1 MTDLAPLWEPIE
13 IGGVTVPNRILVSAH
28 QTHFTMEAQDLIGER
43 YIAYMEARA
52 CGGAGLLVTEAGA
65 VHPTASRAGLFNAF
79 RPEAVPGM
87 TRLGDVVHTHGAK
100 LFAQLSHM
108 GNQDPGT
115 SQLDQWH
122 PVIAPTAL
130 PSTVYGQVAKEMD
143 AGDIESV
150 VAGYG
155 QTAAN
160 AQEAGLDGVEISA
173 GHGYLMCQFL
183 SPLTN
188 HRTDHYGG
196 STENRCRFAIEAAAE
211 IRRRTGP
218 DFPLGIRLS
227 FDEYLGEA
235 GISGEMS
242 EEIVSRLDA
251 TGDFDFFSITAGNY
265 HTSREWVP
273 SMSGGRDGHLA
284 PDAARA
290 RAAIQG
296 RVPVMVAS
304 AIRTVERAAEI
315 VANGQADM
323 VAMTRAHIADPEVV
337 NKAREGRAAEIRRC
351 VGANQGCLRRLF
363 EHEMITCTVNPLA
376 GRERTLGAAAV
387 AAKPRRVLVVGGG
400 PAGMKLAET
409 AAESGH
415 SVTLLERGE
424 RLGGQLLLAGELPNR
439 HNWLEMTADLAGSL
453 ERLGVDVRLG
463 KEASAATVAE
473 IGADDVFV
481 ATGAGFDRS
490 GYSIST
496 PHRDGIPGAAG
507 EQVLDPAAAIEHPES
522 CGERV
527 VIVDD
532 NGDHLP
538 LGLALLLAEAGRSVE
553 VVSSRL
559 FAGSR
564 LIVTG
569 DLPWLY
575 PQMKEA
581 GVRVAS
587 QEIADWIE
595 PGSVAVSSIWGGGER
610 IIPADTVVLSMM
622 RRSEDTL
629 VRELAAEGVQ
639 ATPIGDCVAP
649 REVDD
654 ATYEGLAHGRLI
666 GSGQPLR

>member
-1 MTDLAPLWEPIE
+1 MTDLAPLWEAVE

-28 QTHFTMEAQDLIGER
+28 QTHFTMEEGDLIGDR
-43 YIAYMEARA
+43 YIAYMEERAR
-52 CGGAGLLVTEAGA
+52 GGAGLLVVEAGA
-65 VHPTASRAGLFNAF
+65 VHPTASREGLLNAF
-79 RPEAVPGM
+79 LPEAVPGM
-87 TRLGDVVHTHGAK
+87 KRLGDAVHARGAK
-100 LFAQLSHM
+100 IFAQLSHM

-115 SQLDQWH
+115 SQLDRWH
-122 PVIAPTAL
+122 PVIAPSAL
-130 PSTVYGQVAKEMD
+130 PSTVYGQVAQEMD
-143 AGDIESV
+143 AGQIESV

-160 AQEAGLDGVEISA
+160 AQEAGLDGTEISA

-188 HRTDHYGG
+188 HRTDRYGG
-196 STENRCRFAIEAAAE
+196 STENRCRFAIEAAVE
-211 IRRRTGP
+211 IRRRTGAH
-218 DFPLGIRLS
+218 FPLGIRVS
-227 FDEYLGEA
+227 FDEYLGDA
-235 GISGEMS
+235 GISGAMS
-242 EEIVSRLDA
+242 EEIVSRLHA
-251 TGDFDFFSITAGNY
+251 TGVFDFFSITAGNY

-273 SMSGGRDGHLA
+273 SMSGGREGHLA

-290 RAAIQG
+290 KAAISSS
-296 RVPVMVAS
+296 VPVMVAS
-304 AIRTVERAAEI
+304 AIRTVEKAAEI
-315 VANGQADM
+315 VAAGQADM
-323 VAMTRAHIADPEVV
+323 IAMTRAHIADPDLV
-337 NKAREGRAAEIRRC
+337 NKAREGRSTEIRRC

-409 AAESGH
+409 AAEGGH
-415 SVTLLERGE
+415 SVTLTERGD
-424 RLGGQLLLAGELPNR
+424 RLGGQLLLAGRLPNR
-439 HNWLEMTADLAGSL
+439 GNWLEMAADLAGSL

-463 KEASAATVAE
+463 QEESPDTVAE
-473 IGADDVFV
+473 FGADDVFI

-496 PHRDGIPGAAG
+496 PHRDGIPGADG
-507 EQVLDPAAAIEHPES
+507 DHVLDPAAAIRDPES
-522 CGERV
+522 CGRRV
-527 VIVDD
+527 AIIDD

-538 LGLALLLAEAGRSVE
+538 LGLALLLAEMGRSVE

-575 PQMKEA
+575 PQMAEA
-581 GVRVAS
+581 GVAVAG
-587 QEIADWIE
+587 QEIAVRIE
-595 PGSVAVSSIWGGGER
+595 PGSVAVASIWGGPER
-610 IIPADTVVLSMM
+610 SIPADTVILSMM
-622 RRSEDTL
+622 RKSDDAL
-629 VRELAAEGVQ
+629 HRELAFAGVE
-639 ATPIGDCVAP
+639 ATPIGDCLAP

-654 ATYEGLAHGRLI
+654 ATYEGLARGRLI
-666 GSGQPLR
+666 GSAQPLR